1 MKAIESRLLVLR
13 TPSVLSHLTT
23 VWAPALLFLM
33 LFAVQTSSTSQVVG
47 IEIEVDTAF
56 YAPTGDG
63 FDVEDLLNGYVTYDV
78 YAVFQNETDQ
88 LSAIYADNT
97 VAFTDPL
104 YLNAPCGCF
113 NPMLGDVL
121 LGSAQNPGLLDFFPE
136 IEYDTYWTLGFAPG
150 EQIVSTNPDYSSTT
164 MCSEQVVEGTVFTI
178 APVEAGADLRIQ
190 IAQVTTC
197 GPFSFHACFQVF
209 VEGDQSDIDLW
220 CMEGDGGGAMTVPNP
235 CGEFAASNSE
245 VNVTTPINCFGETA
259 TVVGGRRWCEHGP
272 GDL

>member
-1 MKAIESRLLVLR
+1 MKAIESRLPVLR

-56 YAPTGDG
+56 YAPTGDD
-63 FDVEDLLNGYVTYDV
+63 FDVEGLLNGYVTYDI
-78 YAVFQNETDQ
+78 YAVFQNQTDQ

-121 LGSAQNPGLLDFFPE
+121 LG
-136 IEYDTYWTLGFAPG
+136 
-150 EQIVSTNPDYSSTT
+150 VSSKS
-164 MCSEQVVEGTVFTI
+164 GTV
-178 APVEAGADLRIQ
+178 GL
-190 IAQVTTC
+190 
-197 GPFSFHACFQVF
+197 FSR
-209 VEGDQSDIDLW
+209 
-220 CMEGDGGGAMTVPNP
+220 N
-235 CGEFAASNSE
+235 
-245 VNVTTPINCFGETA
+245 
-259 TVVGGRRWCEHGP
+259 
-272 GDL
+272 